1 MRGVAPL
8 RIIGAMNNSITRL
21 LGVLS
26 LITLTASFAVAEPTV
41 IQRGSSIDPPSLD
54 PNLGTSGPA
63 SPILSDLVEGLVIRG
78 RRGEPVP
85 GCAESWT
92 VSEDGLTYTFKLRAG
107 LTWSDGTPLTAA
119 DFVYSFRRLLNPA
132 TGAPAAGLFFIID
145 GGQAVARKERAPDT
159 LGVSAPDPATVV
171 IRLAQPAPF
180 FIQLLAN
187 SQGVPVPRHVIE
199 KQGRGWARA
208 GTMVSNGPYQL
219 AERVPQTH
227 VKLVRNPNFYAAD
240 EVRIDEVYW
249 RPVQDLGAAFRQ
261 FRAGELDTVLMA
273 PPDEL
278 GWIRK
283 NMPDALHVNPIQA
296 TYVLVF
302 NVNRAP
308 FDNPWV
314 RRALSLA
321 LDRDALA
328 EQVLRGNVRAA
339 PSLVT
344 PGTGGYPGYKPPEL
358 AQPLEKRQALARLLL
373 ADAGFDK
380 DKPLT
385 VSIVYDT
392 QEENRKI
399 MVAIA
404 TMWRNVGVRTELDS
418 VEGRALFGRLRGRDF
433 GVARSSTFAVFDDP
447 YAFLQKFET
456 DSTDNR
462 PGYKNAE
469 YDQLLSR
476 ANSERD
482 PQARTQ
488 LLLDAEAMLLGD
500 QPVVPIYWY
509 IGKVLVAERVKG
521 WIDAPLGTPMTRWL
535 SLD

>member
-1 MRGVAPL
+1 MKTA
-8 RIIGAMNNSITRL
+8 ITRFL
-21 LGVLS
+21 TVLS
-26 LITLTASFAVAEPTV
+26 LVTLSAGLAIAEPSV
-41 IQRGSSIDPPSLD
+41 IQRGASIDPPSLD

-63 SPILSDLVEGLVIRG
+63 SPVLSDLVEGLVIRG

-85 GCAESWT
+85 GCAESWA
-92 VSEDGLTYTFKLRAG
+92 VSDDGLTYTFELRAG
-107 LTWSDGTPLTAA
+107 LKWSDGTPLTAD
-119 DFVYSFRRLLNPA
+119 DFVYSFRRLLDPT
-132 TGAPAAGLFFIID
+132 TGARAAGLFFIIE
-145 GGQAVARKERAPDT
+145 GGQAIARKEREPDT

-171 IRLAQPAPF
+171 IRLEQPAPF

-187 SQGVPVPRHVIE
+187 SQGVPVPQHVIE
-199 KQGRGWARA
+199 QHGRGWAKA

-227 VKLVRNPNFYAAD
+227 IKLVRNPNFYAAD
-240 EVRIDEVYW
+240 DVNIDEVYW

-278 GWIRK
+278 GWIRE
-283 NMPDALHVNPIQA
+283 NMPDALHMNPIQA

-302 NVNRAP
+302 NVARPP
-308 FDNPWV
+308 FDDLRV

-321 LDRDALA
+321 LDRDAMA
-328 EQVLRGNVRAA
+328 EQVLRGNVLAA

-344 PGTGGYPGYKPPEL
+344 PGTGGYPGFEVNEL
-358 AQPLEKRQALARLLL
+358 RRPLAARQAEARQLL
-373 ADAGFDK
+373 ADAGFGA

-385 VSIVYDT
+385 VSVVFDT

-404 TMWRNVGVRTELDS
+404 TMWRGVGVQTELDS

-433 GVARSSTFAVFDDP
+433 GVARSSVFAVFDDP
-447 YAFLQKFET
+447 YAFLQKFES
-456 DSTDNR
+456 DNTDNR
-462 PGYKNAE
+462 AGYRNTIFDSTLARANAE
-469 YDQLLSR
+469 R
-476 ANSERD
+476 NPA
-482 PQARTQ
+482 ARTQ
-488 LLLDAEAMLLGD
+488 LLLDAEGLLLAD
-500 QPVVPIYWY
+500 QPLVPIYWY
-509 IGKVLVAERVKG
+509 IGKVLVAKRVKG
-521 WIDAPLGTPMTRWL
+521 WLDAPLGTPMTRWL

>member
-8 RIIGAMNNSITRL
+8 RIIEAMNTSMTRM

-26 LITLTASFAVAEPTV
+26 LITLAASFAVAEPTV

-54 PNLGTSGPA
+54 PNLGTSRPA
-63 SPILSDLVEGLVIRG
+63 NPVLSDLVEGLVIRG

-85 GCAESWT
+85 GCAESWA
-92 VSEDGLTYTFKLRAG
+92 VSDDGLTYTFRLRAG
-107 LTWSDGTPLTAA
+107 LKWSDGTSLTAD
-119 DFVYSFRRLLNPA
+119 DFVYSFRRLLDPA
-132 TGAPAAGLFFIID
+132 TGARAAGLFFIIE
-145 GGQAVARKERAPDT
+145 GGQAIARKEREPTT

-171 IRLAQPAPF
+171 IRLEQPAPF

-187 SQGVPVPRHVIE
+187 SQGVPVPQHVIE
-199 KQGRGWARA
+199 EHGRGWAKA

-227 VKLVRNPNFYAAD
+227 IKLVRNPNFYDAD
-240 EVRIDEVYW
+240 SVAIDEVYW

-278 GWIRK
+278 GFIRK
-283 NMPDALHVNPIQA
+283 NFPNALHVNPIQA

-302 NVNRAP
+302 NVDRAP
-308 FDNPWV
+308 FDNPRV
-314 RRALSLA
+314 RRALSIA
-321 LDRDALA
+321 LDREALA
-328 EQVLRGNVRAA
+328 AQLLQGNVLAA
-339 PSLVT
+339 GSLVT
-344 PGTGGYPGYKPPEL
+344 PGTGGYPGLKLPEL
-358 AQPLEKRQALARLLL
+358 DQPLAERQAEARQLL
-373 ADAGFDK
+373 ADAGFDA

-404 TMWRNVGVRTELDS
+404 AMWRSVGVKTKLDS

-433 GVARSSTFAVFDDP
+433 GVARSSVFAVFDDP
-447 YAFLQKFET
+447 YAFLQKFES
-456 DSTDNR
+456 DNTDNR
-462 PGYKNAE
+462 AGYRNAIFDSTLARANAE
-469 YDQLLSR
+469 R
-476 ANSERD
+476 NPA
-482 PQARTQ
+482 ARTQ
-488 LLLDAEAMLLGD
+488 LLLGAEGILLAD
-500 QPVVPIYWY
+500 QPLVPIYWY
-509 IGKVLVAERVKG
+509 IGKVLVAERVQG
-521 WIDAPLGTPMTRWL
+521 WLDAPLGTPMTRWL
-535 SLD
+535 SVD

>member
-1 MRGVAPL
+1 MKISTCRILTPLILIALTAGVAL
-8 RIIGAMNNSITRL
+8 
-21 LGVLS
+21 
-26 LITLTASFAVAEPTV
+26 AEPTV
-41 IQRGSSIDPPSLD
+41 IQRGASIDPPSLD

-63 SPILSDLVEGLVIRG
+63 SPVLSDLVEGLVIRG

-92 VSEDGLTYTFKLRAG
+92 VSDDGLTYTFQLREG
-107 LTWSDGTPLTAA
+107 LKWSDGAPLTAD
-119 DFVYSFRRLLNPA
+119 DFVYSFRRLLDPA
-132 TGAPAAGLFFIID
+132 TGAPAAGLFFIIE
-145 GGQAVARKERAPDT
+145 GGQAVARKERAPET
-159 LGVSAPDPATVV
+159 LGVSAPDPGTVV

-199 KQGRGWARA
+199 EHGRGWARA

-227 VKLVRNPNFYAAD
+227 MRLVRNPNFYAAD
-240 EVRIDEVYW
+240 EISIDEVYW
-249 RPVQDLGAAFRQ
+249 RPAQDLGAAFRQ

-278 GWIRK
+278 GWIRE
-283 NMPDALHVNPIQA
+283 NIPDTLHMNPIQA
-296 TYVLVF
+296 TYILAF
-302 NVNRAP
+302 NVARAP
-308 FDNPWV
+308 FDDARV
-314 RRALSLA
+314 RRALSIA
-321 LDRDALA
+321 VDRDALA
-328 EQVLRGNVRAA
+328 EQVLRGNVLAA

-344 PGTGGYPGYKPPEL
+344 PGTGGYPGYLPPGLERPL
-358 AQPLEKRQALARLLL
+358 AARQAEARQLL
-373 ADAGFDK
+373 ADAGFDA
-380 DKPLT
+380 DNPLT

-404 TMWRNVGVRTELDS
+404 TMWRSVGVRTELDS

-433 GVARSSTFAVFDDP
+433 GVARSSVFAVFDDP
-447 YAFLQKFET
+447 YAFLQKFES

-462 PGYKNAE
+462 PGYRNAE
-469 YDQLLSR
+469 YDALLSR

-482 PQARTQ
+482 PVARQQ
-488 LLLDAEAMLLGD
+488 LLLQAESMLMAD
-500 QPVVPIYWY
+500 QPLLPIYWY
-509 IGKVLVAERVKG
+509 IGKVLVADRVEG
-521 WIDAPLGTPMTRWL
+521 WLDAPLGTPMTRWL